1 MKCVILKN
9 MASKDLSV
17 HGGLNMKPQY
27 SAMIYNAVA
36 LSNELW
42 LAHLGGD
49 DAVVGVTL
57 RDVGLS
63 SRRGLF
69 MPYVDRPTVHPDLLP
84 RTLTE
89 TETFIDI
96 NSNTGG
102 EREKKS
108 QCCVGFLMLLFLLS
122 TINKSV

>member
-1 MKCVILKN
+1 M
-9 MASKDLSV
+9 
-17 HGGLNMKPQY
+17 
-27 SAMIYNAVA
+27 
-36 LSNELW
+36 
-42 LAHLGGD
+42 AHLGGD
-49 DAVVGVTL
+49 NAVVGVTL

-89 TETFIDI
+89 TETFKDI

-102 EREKKS
+102 ERKKK
-108 QCCVGFLMLLFLLS
+108 VTVLS
-122 TINKSV
+122 WVSIVAFSSRHYQ